1 MMLYVCRP
9 TRHSM
14 APGVPG
20 GVPGTCTGLFAPFPR
35 RGPGNLLIR
44 VLIFAEE
51 PVSSPPPGKHSR
63 AFALFSL
70 PATLKSLERLSIH
83 MRYIVTGGAGFI
95 GSNLAERLARDGHEV
110 VIVDDL
116 SAGRQENIVHI
127 LSHPRVTFVEGSV
140 TDLVLLVDAC
150 AGADGIFHQAAVAS
164 VPRSVANPLE
174 TNAVNVTGTLNVLW
188 AAKECGVPAVVA
200 ASTSAIYGDDPV
212 FPKCETM
219 VPTPLSPY
227 AVSKLAGEH
236 YGKVFAD
243 LYGIRTVFLRYFN
256 VFGPRQDPNSEYAAV
271 IPKFITRLL
280 GDKPPIIYGDGEQTR
295 DFIFVA
301 DVVRANIQA
310 MESGASGVFNIA
322 GGSRISL
329 NHLSSILAETTGIHH
344 RPVYEPPRP
353 GDVRDSLAEI
363 TRAGEAF
370 GFSPRY
376 TLEAGLRETVAWFR
390 DGGR

>member
-1 MMLYVCRP
+1 
-9 TRHSM
+9 
-14 APGVPG
+14 
-20 GVPGTCTGLFAPFPR
+20 
-35 RGPGNLLIR
+35 
-44 VLIFAEE
+44 
-51 PVSSPPPGKHSR
+51 
-63 AFALFSL
+63 
-70 PATLKSLERLSIH
+70 

-116 SAGRQENIVHI
+116 SAGRRENIDRLLV
-127 LSHPRVTFVEGSV
+127 HPRTTFIEGSV
-140 TDLVLLVDAC
+140 SGLDLLVDAC

-188 AAKECGVPAVVA
+188 AAKECSVPTVVA

-212 FPKCETM
+212 FPKRETM
-219 VPTPLSPY
+219 APRPLSPY

-236 YGKVFAD
+236 YGKVSAD

-301 DVVRANIQA
+301 DVVRANILA
-310 MESGASGVFNIA
+310 MEGDASGVFNIA

-329 NHLSSILAETTGIHH
+329 NQLASILAEITGIHR
-344 RPVYEPPRP
+344 RPIYEPPRP

-370 GFSPRY
+370 GFSPRC